1 MFTAAEAPIDTAELH
16 LAAMQKHAYAVG
28 LLSSSLGAHRAIKLY
43 TPLEVT
49 HGHSAHA
56 PAYRSAALGA
66 NCRSAAA
73 AVREHAANSVGNR
86 GMGRAEGIERTAT
99 VSKAIKVFVAAIS
112 IRFCSILYV

>member
-1 MFTAAEAPIDTAELH
+1 
-16 LAAMQKHAYAVG
+16 MQKHAYAVG

-66 NCRSAAA
+66 NCGSAAA
-73 AVREHAANSVGNR
+73 AEVREHAENSVGNR

-99 VSKAIKVFVAAIS
+99 VSKAVKVFVAAIS